1 MLINCKSL
9 VSHELCMRQRD
20 NVLEE
25 LSCSAI
31 LNLELTS
38 ELIQQTVN
46 LGSSQT
52 CEKELK
58 LTLF

>member
-1 MLINCKSL
+1 
-9 VSHELCMRQRD
+9 MRQRE

-31 LNLELTS
+31 LSLELAS
-38 ELIQQTVN
+38 ELIQQIIN
-46 LGSSQT
+46 LRSSQG

-58 LTLF
+58 ENLLTLF